1 MAISQA
7 SRWIYAVSFA
17 LIGTGFLLPLWPL
30 SLAGVALAALSGRWI
45 FGLLMALLLDVA
57 WGAPM
62 GLAQYLYFPFTI
74 AALLLSVGRFWGAS
88 YFYDRSSLDT
98 L

>member
-1 MAISQA
+1 MAIDNA

-17 LIGTGFLLPLWPL
+17 LIGTGFLLPLWPV

-45 FGLLMALLLDVA
+45 FGLFMALLLDVA
-57 WGAPM
+57 WGAPF
-62 GLAQYLYFPFTI
+62 GLAQYLYVPFTI
-74 AALLLSVGRFWGAS
+74 AAIVFALARYWGAS
-88 YFYDRSSLDT
+88 YFYDRSTLDT

>member
-1 MAISQA
+1 MAISHA

-17 LIGTGFLLPLWPL
+17 LVGTGFLLPLWPVV
-30 SLAGVALAALSGRWI
+30 LAGIALAALSGRWI
-45 FGLLMALLLDVA
+45 SGLAMALLVDVA

-62 GLAQYLYFPFTI
+62 GLAQYLFFPFTI
-74 AALLLSVGRFWGAS
+74 TALLLSAGRLWGSS
-88 YFYDRSSLDT
+88 YFYDRSTLDT